1 MKDIKENTEEIFN
14 DLKEILNLDNIYI
27 NHELKKY
34 TSFKIGGKGKI
45 FIEITDVDNLIKIM
59 KYIKENDIKYFILGS
74 GTNIVFPSSGFNGIV
89 IKINIDSIEVLK
101 EKDYEKHNIK
111 SYNSEDIYVKA
122 GAGLKLSEM
131 IKTLAEDGIGDLA
144 NIYGIPGSV
153 GGAIKMN
160 AGAFG
165 TEIKDILYSAIF
177 LDDNL
182 DICEYGNEKLNLDYR
197 KSIFKDEKHII
208 LYGIFKLKKVN
219 KEKHIEEMQS
229 IMQRRIDKQPLD
241 YPSAGST
248 FKRGDGFITSMLLDN
263 LGLKGFKVG
272 GAMVSTKHAGFVI
285 NYDNATS
292 DDVKNIVEEIKKIV
306 KEKENK
312 NLETEII
319 FVDGE

>member
-1 MKDIKENTEEIFN
+1 MKNKLFEN
-14 DLKEILNLDNIYI
+14 LKEIVNSDNIYE
-27 NHELKKY
+27 NHELKDY
-34 TSFKIGGKGKI
+34 TSFKIGGKCKV
-45 FIEITDVDNLIKIM
+45 FIEVNDTELLIKLM
-59 KYIKENDIKYFILGS
+59 KYIEENNIKYFILGS
-74 GTNIVFPSSGFNGIV
+74 GTNIVFPTSGFNGVV
-89 IKINIDSIEVLK
+89 IKINIASMEILK
-101 EKDYEKHNIK
+101 EDDEN
-111 SYNSEDIYVKA
+111 IYVKV

-131 IKTLAEDGIGDLA
+131 IKKLSKDGLGDLS

-165 TEIKDILYSAIF
+165 TEIKDVLESAVF
-177 LDDNL
+177 LDDKL
-182 DICEYGNEKLNLDYR
+182 EICEYKTDKLNLGYR
-197 KSIFKDEKHII
+197 SSIFQDEKHII
-208 LYGIFKLKKVN
+208 LYGIFKLKKVD
-219 KEKHIEEMQS
+219 KEEYVKKMKE

-248 FKRGDGFITSMLLDN
+248 FKRGDGFITSMLLDE

-285 NYDNATS
+285 NYNNATS
-292 DDVKNIVEEIKKIV
+292 DDVKKLVEKIKKIV